1 MMKKKLTTQ
10 IREKKQ
16 NERQEHLMTTAWL
29 IVLVLFWELAPRVG
43 LASSYLLPPFS
54 RTVRVML
61 DQLFAGTLGAQVLSS
76 LLLVLFGCVLSILIS
91 AAATFLCIYSRLF
104 ESLFRALCTIFNPLP
119 GLAVIPLIMMWF
131 GIGTGAMIVLIVHGI
146 VWPLVTELLDG
157 FRSVPQI
164 YRDFSR
170 NIGLN
175 AFQETFSV
183 LLFAVM
189 PNFLSGMRIGW
200 GRAWR
205 ALIGAEM
212 VFGMIGDYGGI
223 GYYIYLQR
231 AFANIP
237 RMMAGVLV
245 IVIMGIIVE
254 QFGFRLVE
262 RETVEKWGMSN
273 AK

>member
-1 MMKKKLTTQ
+1 MKKKTTNQ
-10 IREKKQ
+10 VRDNKRDERKKA
-16 NERQEHLMTTAWL
+16 LMTAAWL
-29 IVLVLFWELAPRVG
+29 AALILFWELAPRIG
-43 LASSYLLPPFS
+43 LANEYLLPTFS
-54 RTVRVML
+54 RTVQEMVK
-61 DQLFAGTLGAQVLSS
+61 QLFNGTLGAQTLSS
-76 LLLVLFGCVLSILIS
+76 LLLVLFGCVMSILIS
-91 AAATFLCIYSRLF
+91 VAATFLCIFSKLF

-131 GIGTGAMIVLIVHGI
+131 GIGTGAMIVLIIHGI
-146 VWPLVTELLDG
+146 IWPLVTELLDG
-157 FRSVPQI
+157 FRSVPQV
-164 YRDFSR
+164 YRDFSK

-189 PNFLSGMRIGW
+189 PHFLSGLRIGW

-212 VFGMIGDYGGI
+212 VFGTFGDYGGI
-223 GYYIYLQR
+223 GYYIYVQR

-237 RMMAGVLV
+237 RVMAGVLV
-245 IVIMGIIVE
+245 IVIIGVIME
-254 QFGFRLVE
+254 HFGFRLLE
-262 RETVEKWGMSN
+262 KATIEKWGMSN

>member
-1 MMKKKLTTQ
+1 MKKKPQTQ
-10 IREKKQ
+10 ILDPKRIARRE
-16 NERQEHLMTTAWL
+16 NLMTVGWL
-29 IVLVLFWELAPRVG
+29 VALVLFWELAPRLG
-43 LASSYLLPPFS
+43 LANEYLLPTFS
-54 RTVRVML
+54 TTIKEMV
-61 DQLFAGTLGAQVLSS
+61 DQLFSGTLGIQAVTS
-76 LLLVLFGCVLSILIS
+76 LLLVLFGCVLSVFIS
-91 AAATFLCIYSRLF
+91 VAATFLCIYSRTFKALF
-104 ESLFRALCTIFNPLP
+104 QALCTIFNPLP

-131 GIGTGAMIVLIVHGI
+131 GIGTGAMLVLIIHGVI
-146 VWPLVTELLDG
+146 WPLVTELLAG
-157 FRSVPQI
+157 FQAVPPI
-164 YRDFSR
+164 YRDFSQ
-170 NIGLN
+170 NIGLSP
-175 AFQETFSV
+175 FQETFSV
-183 LLFAVM
+183 LFYAVM
-189 PNFLSGMRIGW
+189 PNFLSGLRIGW

-245 IVIMGIIVE
+245 IVIMGIVIE

-262 RETVEKWGMSN
+262 KATIEKWGMSN